1 MQIIITLFAAIT
13 NLLLAIFA
21 NVQTFSSQFVELGQK
36 LLAKI
41 EKIKNDLT
49 ADLTAKYAEFTAEK
63 QAMANRLS
71 AVDATITQK
80 ETFLKQYADSA
91 ANGKYDASIAYTDGQ
106 IANVKL
112 AAQTGMQGIVG
123 VNIGFTDEDLAEG
136 APTKTV
142 ELADV
147 ADVIAGQFGNTGQ
160 YHLDFTFFN
169 GKDEEIDNMIDF
181 VIGGKKYTVRNDE
194 KIVVYYDA
202 EKAKDNFVDA
212 VSYRTIDRNYTA
224 KILTDLQTSLVGMQ
238 STLEAV
244 KAQSD
249 YDKAVR
255 AEFLNNI

>member
-41 EKIKNDLT
+41 EKVKNDLT
-49 ADLTAKYAEFTAEK
+49 ADVTAKYAEFTAEK

-123 VNIGFTDEDLAEG
+123 ANIVFKDEDLAEG
-136 APTKTV
+136 AGTKAV

-147 ADVIAGQFGNTGQ
+147 ADVIAAQFGNSGQ

-169 GKDEEIDNMIDF
+169 NQDEEIDSVLDF

-194 KIVVYYDA
+194 KIIVYYDS
-202 EKAKDNFVDA
+202 EKAKDNFADG
-212 VSYRTIDRNYTA
+212 VSYRAVDRNYTA
-224 KILTDLQTSLVGMQ
+224 KILTGLQSSLKGMEE
-238 STLEAV
+238 TLVAV

-249 YDKAVR
+249 YDKAAR
-255 AEFLNNI
+255 AEFLNNL